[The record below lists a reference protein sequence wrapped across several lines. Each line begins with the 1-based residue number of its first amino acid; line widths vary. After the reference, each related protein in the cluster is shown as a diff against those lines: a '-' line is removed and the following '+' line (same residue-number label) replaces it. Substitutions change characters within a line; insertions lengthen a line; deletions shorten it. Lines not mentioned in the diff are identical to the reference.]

1 MTKIKR
7 IWLCLSWLSVLAV
20 PFSLSASEKL
30 VIGYTAIT
38 GIKAGLW
45 IAEEGKIFE
54 KYGIDPSIILIT
66 TASKMAQAM
75 MAGEVPFAG
84 AGGIAAVSATLSGG
98 DFVMV
103 GALAKVPAFYI
114 MAMPEIKSI
123 KDLRGKAVGVA
134 RFNSATDFT
143 MRYVLRA
150 NGLEPDRDV
159 KMIQTGDVFAGAAAM
174 SNGLI
179 VAAPFSSPANLK
191 AEEIGARLLLN
202 MGKAGVYFPHDAWMA
217 RRSFIDANGDLVL
230 RFMKAYSE
238 GVFRLH
244 TDPALSRRAIQRY
257 TRATDPQVV
266 EAVYRYALDYV
277 EKIPYNTRE
286 GIQEILNQLS
296 VTNPKAKTA
305 RPETFYDDRFVK
317 ELETSGFYKQLW
329 GK

>member
-1 MTKIKR
+1 MTKR
-7 IWLCLSWLSVLAV
+7 TMRVFCLLLICAF
-20 PFSLSASEKL
+20 PISLPATDKL
-30 VIGYTAIT
+30 VVGYTAVT

-45 IAEEGKIFE
+45 IAEEGRIFE
-54 KYGIDPSIILIT
+54 KYGLAANIVLIT
-66 TASKMAQAM
+66 TGSRMVQAM
-75 MAGEVPFAG
+75 LGGDVPFAG
-84 AGGIAAVSATLSGG
+84 AGGIAAVSATLAGG

-114 MAMPEIKSI
+114 MALPDIKSI

-134 RFNSATDFT
+134 RLNSATDFT
-143 MRYVLRA
+143 MRYVLRS
-150 NGLEPDRDV
+150 NGLEPDKDV
-159 KMIQTGDVFAGAAAM
+159 KIIQTGDVFAGAAAM
-174 SNGLI
+174 ANGLI
-179 VAAPFSSPANLK
+179 VAAPFSSPANLN
-191 AEEIGARLLLN
+191 AEAIGARVLLN

-217 RRSFIDANGDLVL
+217 RRSFIDTHEDLVR

-238 GVFRLH
+238 GVHRLH
-244 TDPALSRRAIQRY
+244 TDPVLSRRAIQRY
-257 TRATDPQVV
+257 TRATDSKVV

-296 VTNPKAKTA
+296 VTNPKAKNA
-305 RPETFYDDRFVK
+305 RPENFYDDRFVK